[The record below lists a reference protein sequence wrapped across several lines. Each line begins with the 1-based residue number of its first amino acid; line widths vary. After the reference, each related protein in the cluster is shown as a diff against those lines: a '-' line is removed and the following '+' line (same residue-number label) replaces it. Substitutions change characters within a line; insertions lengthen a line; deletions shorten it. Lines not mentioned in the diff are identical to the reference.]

1 MFTSLLHQKIVTS
14 KIVQLTRT
22 TSKSPTRPWKEESN
36 FQLLTIFASSLNRSS
51 VCEKPH
57 CSR

>member
-1 MFTSLLHQKIVTS
+1 MLAALLHRGIATS
-14 KIVQLTRT
+14 KLMQLTRT
-22 TSKSPTRPWKEESN
+22 TSKSPTRPWEEEPN